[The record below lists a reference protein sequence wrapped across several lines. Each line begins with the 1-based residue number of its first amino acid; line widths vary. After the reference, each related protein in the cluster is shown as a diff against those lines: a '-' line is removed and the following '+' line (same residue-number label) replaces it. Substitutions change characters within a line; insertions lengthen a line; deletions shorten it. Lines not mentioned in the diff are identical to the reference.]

1 MGGLVRT
8 SSRGIVACLSI
19 ALALSGCAMN
29 PAKFE
34 QKRLRFSDRQV
45 CEALADAQKSGDEDF
60 IGSVVGELDRRQ
72 LSDARCEALAADKRK
87 KIALGVLAALT
98 VVAVAAASSSRG
110 GGGAYVQ
117 PDYGRTYA
125 QPYTTTDYAWQWDQF
140 LNDKGQLVWAC
151 RGEQT
156 GQFADSSRC
165 AGKAQIDW
173 KWPGN

>member
-1 MGGLVRT
+1 MGGRALGA
-8 SSRGIVACLSI
+8 RGIVACVSI

-72 LSDARCEALAADKRK
+72 LNDARCETLAAEKRK

-98 VVAVAAASSSRG
+98 VVAVAAASSRG
-110 GGGAYVQ
+110 GGGGGTYIQ
-117 PDYGRTYA
+117 PDYGRSYA
-125 QPYTTTDYAWQWDQF
+125 QPYTTTDYSWQWDQF
-140 LNDKGQLVWAC
+140 LNDKGLLVWAC